1 MNEIDNI
8 PTVDEIYQDIASE
21 AAINNAISDL
31 DIAGDT
37 ATQLRADIANESNA
51 SRNRIIA
58 YIVSVFHYKLRVL
71 FKLFKQDV
79 IDLSRD
85 QQYGTKRWY
94 VFKAKQYQYGHQLI
108 HTDKDSRYAVIDEAA
123 KVVTQASVEESA
135 YTVIVKA
142 VQDSPQG
149 YRKLTVDQVAG
160 LQDYFSEISPA
171 GIRVV
176 VRSTDPD
183 LVRIYGK
190 VVCDAKQGLPGIKSQ
205 VQAAIASYLENL
217 NFDGILSINQMRQRV
232 LSIQGVIDWEITSV
246 QTRLFTNPDF
256 HEVSR
261 IRKSYAGYMRIDAMH
276 PLNSTLQFINSN
288 V

>member
-8 PTVDEIYQDIASE
+8 PSVDQLYEDIAGE
-21 AAINNAISDL
+21 AAINNVISDL
-31 DIAGDT
+31 GVAGDT
-37 ATQLRADIANESNA
+37 AAQLRADIANDSNA

-58 YIVSVFHYKLRVL
+58 YIVAVFHYKLRLL
-71 FKLFKQDV
+71 FKLFKHDV
-79 IDLSRD
+79 TNLSRD

-94 VFKAKQYQYGHQLI
+94 VYKAKQYQYGHELI
-108 HTDKDSRYAVIDEAA
+108 HTDKDSRYAVEDLAA
-123 KVVTQASVEESA
+123 RVVDQASVEESA

-142 VQDSPQG
+142 AQDSPQG
-149 YRKLTVDQVAG
+149 FRKLTVDQVAG

-176 VRSTDPD
+176 VRSTNPD

-205 VQAAIASYLENL
+205 VEATIASYLENL
-217 NFDGILSINQMRQRV
+217 NFDGILSINEMRQRV
-232 LSIQGVIDWEITSV
+232 LALQGVIDWEITNV
-246 QTRLFTNPDF
+246 QSRIYSSPDF
-256 HEVSR
+256 HTVSR
-261 IRKSYAGYMRIDAMH
+261 VRRSYAGYMRIDALH
-276 PLNSTLQFINSN
+276 PLSSTLQFINAN